1 MSKRRQGPIN
11 KRLDFISN
19 KLNKYSI
26 RKFTVG
32 TASILVGA
40 TLIFGHA
47 DNEAKAAEENHM
59 ENTSLNS
66 IENDN
71 DKNNQK
77 IDSSNETATTST
89 EENTEDV
96 TTKEAPSSEEN
107 TEDVTT
113 KEAPSSEENT
123 EDVTTKEA
131 PSSEENTE
139 DVTTKEAPSS
149 EENTEEATIKE
160 APSSEENTEEATTKE
175 APSSEENTEEVRT
188 KEAPSSEENTE
199 EVRTKEAPSS
209 EENTEEATTKEASS
223 NEENTEE
230 ATTKEAPSSEENTE
244 EATTAEETNKVETE
258 EAPTAEETNKV
269 ETEEAPAVEETNAKS
284 NSNAQPAET
293 ERTHVVDTVAKDL
306 YNKSE
311 VTEAEKA
318 EIEKV
323 LPKDISNLS
332 NEEIKKIALSEAL
345 KETANKENA
354 QPRATFR
361 SVSSNARTTNVN
373 NSATAL
379 RAAAQ
384 DTVTKKGTGN
394 FKEYGDI
401 IHKTY
406 KEEFPKEDKL
416 TAFNTNFNPNTGTKG
431 ALEYND
437 KIDFNKDFTITVPVA
452 NNNQGNTTGADG
464 WGFMFTQGNGQDF
477 LNQGG
482 ILRDKGMANASGF
495 KIDTAYN
502 NVNGKVDKLDADKTN
517 NLSQIGAVKVGYG
530 TFVKN
535 GADGMTNQ
543 VGQNALNTKD
553 KPVNK
558 IIYADNTTNHLD
570 GNFHGQRLNDVVLN
584 YDAATSTV
592 TATYAGKTWTAT
604 TDDLGIDK
612 SQKYN
617 FLITSSHMPNRY
629 SDGTMR
635 TNLEGVTIT
644 TPQADLIDDVE
655 VTKQPIPHKTIREFD
670 PNLKPGTE
678 KVVQKGENGEKT
690 ITTPITKNPLT
701 DEIVDKG
708 TPTEEITKDPV
719 DEIVHYGGEE
729 VPQGHKDE
737 FDPNAPKGSKEDVPG
752 KPGVKNPDT
761 GEVVTPPVDDVTK
774 YGPVDGDPIVDKE
787 EIPFDKKREFDPNL
801 KPGTEKVVQKGENGE
816 KTITTPTTK
825 NPLTDEKVGEG
836 EPTEEITK
844 DPVDEIVHYGGE
856 EIKQGHRDEF
866 DPDAPKDSVE
876 EIPGK
881 PGVKNPDTGDTVTP
895 PVDDVT
901 KYGPVDGDPIVDK
914 EEIPYETKREFDPNL
929 KPGEEEVVQHGKN
942 GEKTI
947 TTPTTK
953 NPLTDEKVG
962 EGEPTEEITKDPVD
976 EIVHYGG

>member
-1 MSKRRQGPIN
+1 MNKNSK
-11 KRLDFISN
+11 KKLDFLPN

-26 RKFTVG
+26 RRFTVG

-40 TLIFGHA
+40 TLIFGVA
-47 DNEAKAAEENHM
+47 NDQAEAAEN
-59 ENTSLNS
+59 NTT
-66 IENDN
+66 
-71 DKNNQK
+71 QK
-77 IDSSNETATTST
+77 QDDSSDASKVKGNVQTIEQSSANSNESDIPEQVDVTKDTTEQAST
-89 EENTEDV
+89 EEKANTTEQASTEEKAD
-96 TTKEAPSSEEN
+96 TTEQA
-107 TEDVTT
+107 T
-113 KEAPSSEENT
+113 
-123 EDVTTKEA
+123 
-131 PSSEENTE
+131 
-139 DVTTKEAPSS
+139 
-149 EENTEEATIKE
+149 TEEAPK
-160 APSSEENTEEATTKE
+160 
-175 APSSEENTEEVRT
+175 
-188 KEAPSSEENTE
+188 
-199 EVRTKEAPSS
+199 
-209 EENTEEATTKEASS
+209 
-223 NEENTEE
+223 
-230 ATTKEAPSSEENTE
+230 
-244 EATTAEETNKVETE
+244 AEGTDKVETE
-258 EAPTAEETNKV
+258 EAPKAEETDKAT
-269 ETEEAPAVEETNAKS
+269 EEAPKTEETDKATTEEAPKAEETDKATEEAPKTEETDKATTEEAPAAEETSKAATEEAPKAEETSKAATEETPAVEDTNAKS
-284 NSNAQPAET
+284 NSNAQPSET
-293 ERTHVVDTVAKDL
+293 ERTQVVDTVAKDL
-306 YNKSE
+306 YKKSE

-332 NEEIKKIALSEAL
+332 NEEIKKIALSEVL

-373 NSATAL
+373 YSATAL

-394 FKEYGDI
+394 FTAHGDI

-406 KEEFPKEDKL
+406 KEEFPNEGTL

-517 NLSQIGAVKVGYG
+517 NLSQIGAAKVGYG

-535 GADGMTNQ
+535 GADGVTNQ

-570 GNFHGQRLNDVVLN
+570 GQFHGQRLNDVVLN
-584 YDAATSTV
+584 YDAATSTI
-592 TATYAGKTWTAT
+592 TATYAGKTWKAT

-617 FLITSSHMPNRY
+617 FLITSSHMQNRY
-629 SDGTMR
+629 SNGIMR

-670 PNLKPGTE
+670 PTLEPGSPD
-678 KVVQKGENGEKT
+678 VIVQKGEDGEKT
-690 ITTPITKNPLT
+690 TTTPTKVDPDTGDVVERGEPTTEVTKN
-701 DEIVDKG
+701 
-708 TPTEEITKDPV
+708 PV
-719 DEIVHYGGEE
+719 DEIVHFAPEE

-737 FDPNAPKGSKEDVPG
+737 FDPNLPIDGTEEVPG
-752 KPGVKNPDT
+752 KPGIKNPET
-761 GEVVTPPVDDVTK
+761 GEVVTPPV
-774 YGPVDGDPIVDKE
+774 
-787 EIPFDKKREFDPNL
+787 
-801 KPGTEKVVQKGENGE
+801 
-816 KTITTPTTK
+816 
-825 NPLTDEKVGEG
+825 
-836 EPTEEITK
+836 
-844 DPVDEIVHYGGE
+844 
-856 EIKQGHRDEF
+856 
-866 DPDAPKDSVE
+866 
-876 EIPGK
+876 
-881 PGVKNPDTGDTVTP
+881 
-895 PVDDVT
+895 
-901 KYGPVDGDPIVDK
+901 
-914 EEIPYETKREFDPNL
+914 
-929 KPGEEEVVQHGKN
+929 
-942 GEKTI
+942 
-947 TTPTTK
+947 
-953 NPLTDEKVG
+953 
-962 EGEPTEEITKDPVD
+962 
-976 EIVHYGG
+976 

>member
-96 TTKEAPSSEEN
+96 TTKEAPTSEEN

-113 KEAPSSEENT
+113 KEAPTSEENT

-131 PSSEENTE
+131 PTSEENTE
-139 DVTTKEAPSS
+139 DVTTKEVPTSEENTEEVTTKEAPSSEESTKDVTTKEAPSSEESTEEVTTKEAPSSEESTKDVTTKEASSS
-149 EENTEEATIKE
+149 EENTEEVTTKE
-160 APSSEENTEEATTKE
+160 APSSKENTKDVTTKEPTTSEAKTEEATTKE
-175 APSSEENTEEVRT
+175 APSSKENTKDV
-188 KEAPSSEENTE
+188 
-199 EVRTKEAPSS
+199 
-209 EENTEEATTKEASS
+209 
-223 NEENTEE
+223 
-230 ATTKEAPSSEENTE
+230 TTKEAPS
-244 EATTAEETNKVETE
+244 AEETNKVATE
-258 EAPTAEETNKV
+258 
-269 ETEEAPAVEETNAKS
+269 EEAPAVEETNAKS

-306 YNKSE
+306 YKKSE

-361 SVSSNARTTNVN
+361 SVSRNARTTNVN

-655 VTKQPIPHKTIREFD
+655 VTKQPITHKTIREFD
-670 PNLKPGTE
+670 PTLEPGSPD
-678 KVVQKGENGEKT
+678 VIVQKGEDGEST
-690 ITTPITKNPLT
+690 TTTPIKVDPDTGDVVERGEPTTEVTKNA
-701 DEIVDKG
+701 
-708 TPTEEITKDPV
+708 V
-719 DEIVHYGGEE
+719 DEIVHFAPEA

-737 FDPNAPKGSKEDVPG
+737 FDPNAPKGSEEEVPG
-752 KPGVKNPDT
+752 KPGIKNPDT
-761 GEVVTPPVDDVTK
+761 GEVVTPPVDDVT
-774 YGPVDGDPIVDKE
+774 
-787 EIPFDKKREFDPNL
+787 
-801 KPGTEKVVQKGENGE
+801 
-816 KTITTPTTK
+816 
-825 NPLTDEKVGEG
+825 
-836 EPTEEITK
+836 
-844 DPVDEIVHYGGE
+844 
-856 EIKQGHRDEF
+856 
-866 DPDAPKDSVE
+866 
-876 EIPGK
+876 
-881 PGVKNPDTGDTVTP
+881 
-895 PVDDVT
+895 
-901 KYGPVDGDPIVDK
+901 
-914 EEIPYETKREFDPNL
+914 
-929 KPGEEEVVQHGKN
+929 
-942 GEKTI
+942 
-947 TTPTTK
+947 
-953 NPLTDEKVG
+953 
-962 EGEPTEEITKDPVD
+962 
-976 EIVHYGG
+976 

>member
-1 MSKRRQGPIN
+1 MKKKRGV
-11 KRLDFISN
+11 KLDFIPN
-19 KLNKYSI
+19 RLNKYSI

-40 TLIFGHA
+40 TLLFGIGE
-47 DNEAKAAEENHM
+47 EAKADEQQNNSVQSQSNNLNDDGQSEEA
-59 ENTSLNS
+59 
-66 IENDN
+66 IE
-71 DKNNQK
+71 KQ
-77 IDSSNETATTST
+77 TST
-89 EENTEDV
+89 EKQIVDQESTEEIITNEQEV
-96 TTKEAPSSEEN
+96 SKEEQ
-107 TEDVTT
+107 
-113 KEAPSSEENT
+113 
-123 EDVTTKEA
+123 
-131 PSSEENTE
+131 
-139 DVTTKEAPSS
+139 
-149 EENTEEATIKE
+149 TEEAP
-160 APSSEENTEEATTKE
+160 AAEETDKATTEEAPK
-175 APSSEENTEEVRT
+175 
-188 KEAPSSEENTE
+188 
-199 EVRTKEAPSS
+199 
-209 EENTEEATTKEASS
+209 
-223 NEENTEE
+223 
-230 ATTKEAPSSEENTE
+230 
-244 EATTAEETNKVETE
+244 AEETDKVETE
-258 EAPTAEETNKV
+258 EAPAAEETDKATEEAPKTEETDKATTEEAPAAEETDKATEEAPKTEETDKATTEEAPAAEETSKAATEEAPKAEETEKTATEEAPKTEETDKVETEEAPKAEETSKAATEKAPKAEETNKV
-269 ETEEAPAVEETNAKS
+269 ETEEAPAAEETNKAATEETPAVEDTNAKS
-284 NSNAQPAET
+284 NSNAQPSET
-293 ERTHVVDTVAKDL
+293 ERTQVVDTVAKDL
-306 YNKSE
+306 YKKSE

-332 NEEIKKIALSEAL
+332 NEEIKKIALSEVL

-373 NSATAL
+373 YSATAL

-394 FKEYGDI
+394 FTAHGDI

-406 KEEFPKEDKL
+406 KEEFPNEGTL

-517 NLSQIGAVKVGYG
+517 NLSQIGAAKVGYG

-535 GADGMTNQ
+535 GADGVTNQ

-570 GNFHGQRLNDVVLN
+570 GQFHGQRLNDVVLN
-584 YDAATSTV
+584 YDAATSTI
-592 TATYAGKTWTAT
+592 TATYAGKTWKAT

-617 FLITSSHMPNRY
+617 FLITSSHMQNRY
-629 SDGTMR
+629 SDGIMR

-670 PNLKPGTE
+670 PTLEPGSPD
-678 KVVQKGENGEKT
+678 VIVQKGEDGEKT
-690 ITTPITKNPLT
+690 TTTPTKVDPDTGDVVERGEPTTEVTKN
-701 DEIVDKG
+701 
-708 TPTEEITKDPV
+708 PV
-719 DEIVHYGGEE
+719 DEIVHFAPEEVPQGHKDEFDPNLPIDGTEEVPGKPGIKNPETGEVVTPPVDDVTKHGPKAGEPEVTKEEIPFEKKREFNPDLKPGEEKVTQEGQTGEKTTTTPTTINPLTGEKVGEGEPTTEVTKEPVDEITQFGGEE

-737 FDPNAPKGSKEDVPG
+737 FDPNLPIDGTEEVPG
-752 KPGVKNPDT
+752 KPGIKNPET

-774 YGPVDGDPIVDKE
+774 HGPKAGEPEVTKE
-787 EIPFDKKREFDPNL
+787 E
-801 KPGTEKVVQKGENGE
+801 
-816 KTITTPTTK
+816 
-825 NPLTDEKVGEG
+825 
-836 EPTEEITK
+836 
-844 DPVDEIVHYGGE
+844 
-856 EIKQGHRDEF
+856 
-866 DPDAPKDSVE
+866 
-876 EIPGK
+876 
-881 PGVKNPDTGDTVTP
+881 
-895 PVDDVT
+895 
-901 KYGPVDGDPIVDK
+901 
-914 EEIPYETKREFDPNL
+914 
-929 KPGEEEVVQHGKN
+929 
-942 GEKTI
+942 
-947 TTPTTK
+947 
-953 NPLTDEKVG
+953 
-962 EGEPTEEITKDPVD
+962 
-976 EIVHYGG
+976 

>member
-1 MSKRRQGPIN
+1 
-11 KRLDFISN
+11 
-19 KLNKYSI
+19 
-26 RKFTVG
+26 
-32 TASILVGA
+32 
-40 TLIFGHA
+40 
-47 DNEAKAAEENHM
+47 
-59 ENTSLNS
+59 
-66 IENDN
+66 
-71 DKNNQK
+71 
-77 IDSSNETATTST
+77 
-89 EENTEDV
+89 
-96 TTKEAPSSEEN
+96 SEEN
-107 TEDVTT
+107 TED
-113 KEAPSSEENT
+113 
-123 EDVTTKEA
+123 
-131 PSSEENTE
+131 
-139 DVTTKEAPSS
+139 
-149 EENTEEATIKE
+149 
-160 APSSEENTEEATTKE
+160 
-175 APSSEENTEEVRT
+175 VRT
-188 KEAPSSEENTE
+188 KEAPSSKENTE
-199 EVRTKEAPSS
+199 DVRTKEAPSS
-209 EENTEEATTKEASS
+209 KENTEDVRTKEAPSS
-223 NEENTEE
+223 EENTEE

-258 EAPTAEETNKV
+258 EAPTAEETNKAATEETNKV

-373 NSATAL
+373 YSATAL

-517 NLSQIGAVKVGYG
+517 NLSQIGAAKVGYG

-592 TATYAGKTWTAT
+592 TATYAGKTWKAT

-617 FLITSSHMPNRY
+617 FLITSSHMQNRY
-629 SDGTMR
+629 SDGIMR

-670 PNLKPGTE
+670 PTLEPGSPD
-678 KVVQKGENGEKT
+678 VIVQKGEDGEST
-690 ITTPITKNPLT
+690 TTTPTKVDPDTGDVVERGEPTTEVTKNA
-701 DEIVDKG
+701 
-708 TPTEEITKDPV
+708 V
-719 DEIVHYGGEE
+719 DEIVHFAPEK
-729 VPQGHKDE
+729 VPQGHKDV
-737 FDPNAPKGSKEDVPG
+737 FDPE
-752 KPGVKNPDT
+752 
-761 GEVVTPPVDDVTK
+761 
-774 YGPVDGDPIVDKE
+774 
-787 EIPFDKKREFDPNL
+787 
-801 KPGTEKVVQKGENGE
+801 
-816 KTITTPTTK
+816 
-825 NPLTDEKVGEG
+825 
-836 EPTEEITK
+836 
-844 DPVDEIVHYGGE
+844 
-856 EIKQGHRDEF
+856 
-866 DPDAPKDSVE
+866 APKDSVE

-881 PGVKNPDTGDTVTP
+881 PGVKNPDTKEEITL

-914 EEIPYETKREFDPNL
+914 EEIPYETKREFDKDL
-929 KPGEEEVVQHGKN
+929 APG
-942 GEKTI
+942 
-947 TTPTTK
+947 
-953 NPLTDEKVG
+953 
-962 EGEPTEEITKDPVD
+962 
-976 EIVHYGG
+976 